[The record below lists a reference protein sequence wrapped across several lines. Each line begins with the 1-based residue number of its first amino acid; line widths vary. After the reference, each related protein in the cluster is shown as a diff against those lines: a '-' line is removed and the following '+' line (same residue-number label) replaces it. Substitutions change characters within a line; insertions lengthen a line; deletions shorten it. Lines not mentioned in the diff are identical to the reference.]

1 MPVFAEGSTTN
12 IPAHNEEAMPC
23 VAATADILSDPE
35 VCWVSLLSSA
45 GCTTLMVDCASGF
58 IDCALGGDDL
68 RIALPSITNTSV
80 SHGGARANHWVCLP
94 CTLVCSQLTL
104 ANKLYCTVQYIRKT
118 LDSNPGSLQFRGF
131 WRNRT
136 HQMLWIQRDSSCGLH
151 GIFLDTFQNGEM
163 NA

>member
-58 IDCALGGDDL
+58 VDCALGRDDL
-68 RIALPSITNTSV
+68 GIAIAFDSRTHRRMHDQIGFISRAVSRQFAPGRLQLP
-80 SHGGARANHWVCLP
+80 
-94 CTLVCSQLTL
+94 L
-104 ANKLYCTVQYIRKT
+104 AKLYCTVQYIKKT
-118 LDSNPGSLQFRGF
+118 LGGNRQTAHRPKGSDEGR
-131 WRNRT
+131 RIKCCCERR
-136 HQMLWIQRDSSCGLH
+136 IQAVDR
-151 GIFLDTFQNGEM
+151 FLNI
-163 NA
+163 